1 MALLLLF
8 LFSPNKKTVT
18 RAGNGF
24 FVDSSLRTDHHPAP
38 MQEGIIIPLIIE
50 SGTVQEMVITL
61 SI

>member
-1 MALLLLF
+1 
-8 LFSPNKKTVT
+8 
-18 RAGNGF
+18 
-24 FVDSSLRTDHHPAP
+24 